1 MVRLGFGDDE
11 AMVRNAKGFFL
22 FIYVFYF
29 MFSTSYL
36 GMKNHVFGNG
46 YFMTEMSIEV
56 EWLLVYFLVCFLG
69 IEIWLISF

>member
-11 AMVRNAKGFFL
+11 AMVRNAKGFL
-22 FIYVFYF
+22 FYVFYF
-29 MFSTSYL
+29 I
-36 GMKNHVFGNG
+36 FGNG

-69 IEIWLISF
+69 IEIWLISL

>member
-11 AMVRNAKGFFL
+11 AMVRNAKGFF
-22 FIYVFYF
+22 FFYVFYF
-29 MFSTSYL
+29 I
-36 GMKNHVFGNG
+36 FGNG

-69 IEIWLISF
+69 IEIWLISL